1 MLSKSIHEILYNYW
15 KFKTFRPLQ
24 EDIILSVLNG
34 NDTLALLPTGGG
46 KSICFQVPAL
56 AKEGVCLVISPLIAL
71 MKDQVENL
79 KKKEIKAA
87 AAYSGMNITEIEIAY
102 DNCIYGNYKFLYL
115 SPERLETEYFRQ
127 KVRLMKVSMIAVD
140 EAHCISQWGYDFR
153 PSYLK
158 IAALKELLPNT
169 PILALTATATP
180 EVVED
185 IQEKLL
191 FKNKNVM
198 QKSFARNNV
207 AYIVLYEENKLAR
220 LLKICNNIQGTGIV
234 YMRSRKRT
242 QEIAEFLSKNN
253 ISSDFYHAGLDNQTR
268 NTKQENW
275 INNKTRVILATNAFG
290 MGIDKPDVRFVVHL
304 ELPDSLEAYFQ
315 EAGRAGRDEKKAF
328 AVLMFEKN
336 NKIDLQE
343 RVKNSFPPIEE
354 IKTIYQALGNYFQI
368 AINNG
373 KEQCFHFDI
382 NEFSK
387 RYKLKQHTIKYALQ
401 FLEKEAYLST
411 SDAIYLSSKIYI
423 CVNKEEIYRFQVA
436 NPKYEHL
443 IKLLLRSYGGLFS
456 GFISINEFD
465 LAKRLKFSV
474 AEIKQSLRKLQEKEI
489 IKYEEQTNLP
499 IITYLQDRIDAK
511 NLIIKKEN
519 YKFRKQ
525 TVENRMNSIIEYAE
539 DTTRCRSKIL
549 LAYFGENLKTNCGIC
564 DVCIEKNKSELTEF
578 EFNNYRKEIL
588 DILFIKPLTLNVL
601 TQKIVNYKEKKVA
614 KVLQWMLDNNEIKYD
629 ETMKLNITKES

>member
-1 MLSKSIHEILYNYW
+1 
-15 KFKTFRPLQ
+15 
-24 EDIILSVLNG
+24 
-34 NDTLALLPTGGG
+34 LLPTGGG

-56 AKEGVCLVISPLIAL
+56 AQEGVCIVVSPLIAL
-71 MKDQVENL
+71 IKDQVENL
-79 KKKEIKAA
+79 KKKGIKAA
-87 AAYSGMNITEIEIAY
+87 AAYSGMNKTEIEIAY

-158 IAALKELLPNT
+158 IATLKELLPNI
-169 PILALTATATP
+169 PILALTATATL

-198 QKSFARNNV
+198 QKSFERNNV

-220 LLKICNNIQGTGIV
+220 LIKICNNISGTGIV

-242 QEIAEFLSKNN
+242 QEIADFLTKNN
-253 ISSDFYHAGLDNQTR
+253 ISADFYHAGLDNETR

-275 INNKTRVILATNAFG
+275 INNKTRIIVATNAFG

-315 EAGRAGRDEKKAF
+315 EAGRAGRDEKKAY

-336 NKIDLQE
+336 NKLDLQE
-343 RVKNSFPPIEE
+343 RVKNSFPPIDT
-354 IKTIYQALGNYFQI
+354 IKTIYQALGNYFQV

-373 KEQCFHFDI
+373 KEQYFQFDI
-382 NEFSK
+382 NDFSK
-387 RYKLKQHTIKYALQ
+387 RYKLKHHTIKYALQ

-411 SDAIYLSSKIYI
+411 SDTIYNSSKIYI
-423 CVNKEEIYRFQVA
+423 CVGKEEIYRFQVA
-436 NPKYEHL
+436 NTKYEHL

-456 GFISINEFD
+456 GFVSINEFD
-465 LAKRLKFSV
+465 LAKRLKMSV
-474 AEIKQSLRKLQEKEI
+474 SEIKQDLRKLQEKKI
-489 IKYEEQTNLP
+489 IKYEEQTHLP
-499 IITYLQDRIDAK
+499 VITYLQDRIDAK

-539 DTTRCRSKIL
+539 DKTRCRSKIL
-549 LAYFGENLKTNCGIC
+549 LAYFGEIQKTNCGIC

-578 EFNNYRKEIL
+578 EFNKYRKEIL
-588 DILFIKPLTLNVL
+588 DILFVNPLTLATL
-601 TQKIVNYKEKKVA
+601 LLKIENYKEKKVA
-614 KVLQWMLDNNEIKYD
+614 KVIQWMLDHNEINYD
-629 ETMKLNITKES
+629 KTMKLYITKKS